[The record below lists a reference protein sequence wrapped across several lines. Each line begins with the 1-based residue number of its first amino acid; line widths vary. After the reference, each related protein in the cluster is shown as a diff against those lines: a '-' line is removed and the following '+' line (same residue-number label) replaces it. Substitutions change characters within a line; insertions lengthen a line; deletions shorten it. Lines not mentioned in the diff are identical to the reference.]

1 MSRLLSHR
9 DTAFRSKVARRIF
22 ALIVLA
28 ALLPILAIASLIYLQ
43 ADAENSRILSEQ
55 LRRET
60 KTAAIGF
67 SYLLD
72 DIEIKLRYLAHVA
85 PASRPAAF
93 EEIRG
98 SHLAAYRIIDDP
110 AFGTGAPGEE
120 TTIAPDLRR
129 HLDRGKAALAVTGP
143 TATPRLE
150 MVMALPE
157 RSAGERLLA
166 VTIAPEVLE
175 IINHDQDSIL
185 CVLTDQRIPVL
196 CGGHVPGAALGAFDP
211 RDVSTTF
218 QRTVWHADDH
228 VWQAGFWRLYTAP
241 RFHLPAL
248 TTVWAT
254 TEDSVIT
261 RPSVFLEVFPP
272 AIALAVLIVTLVS
285 ISLIRRLLTPMDRL
299 KEAANDLARGLFH
312 SRVHIASDDEF
323 EDLGNAFNGMARDL
337 ENQFTMLGTLA
348 ELDRMV
354 LSAQDTQEVI
364 DVLLER
370 MPEISECDAIAV
382 LEIADGSI
390 VKARWRCR
398 DPDMQSS
405 PPDFGAT
412 VQVADLQA
420 LQQCGDHLSI
430 DNPERHGLARPFF
443 AIGMTRVVCLPINR
457 QAGTGSVICLGYAR
471 AAAATET
478 VISRARSL
486 ADRAAVAL
494 SNAEWEEK
502 LYHQA
507 HYDALTELPNRQL
520 FISRLD
526 EALAQAQRQDT
537 CVGLLFVD
545 VDRFKTLNDSLGH
558 HAGDQYLVQ
567 AARTMIGCIG
577 AECTLARLG
586 GDEFTVIV
594 PVPSTPQAAMEATQ
608 SIAERLR
615 KCLTA
620 PVVVNDQRVALSAS
634 IGVAIYPTDATSRIE
649 LIRCADQAMYHSKEL
664 GRNGWSYYSREIN
677 ASALERLELAAELEG
692 AIARGELQLYLQ
704 PQLDCRTEELCGAE
718 VLLRW
723 RHPRLGIVP
732 PGKFIPVAEQMGLI
746 VPIGIWVVEQA
757 CRLLQQWR
765 SGGMDALRLAVNISP
780 VQLRHPEHVEL
791 LCRTLGNYAAHAGM
805 LELEVTESTC
815 VDDLQAATR
824 IFRRL
829 KECGVSISIDDFGT
843 GYSSMSYLRHFS
855 IDTIKIDQ
863 AFVRGLPEDEFNRS
877 FAAAIVTMAHSL
889 GCTVV
894 AEGVET
900 EAQLHYLRGLGCE
913 KAQGYFIARPMT
925 IEDFDHYARTW
936 QTAPPAPLRA
946 VSP

>member
-1 MSRLLSHR
+1 LSRLQSHR
-9 DTAFRSKVARRIF
+9 GTVFRSKFARRVF
-22 ALIVLA
+22 ALFVLA

-43 ADAENSRILSEQ
+43 ADAENSRIISEQ

-60 KTAAIGF
+60 KTTAIAF

-72 DIEIKLRYLAHVA
+72 QVEIKLRNLAQAA

-93 EEIRG
+93 EKIRG
-98 SHLAAYRIIDDP
+98 SHLTAYRIIKDR
-110 AFGTGAPGEE
+110 AFTAVAPGRVA
-120 TTIAPDLRR
+120 TNAPDLRQ
-129 HLDRGKAALAVTGP
+129 HLHIGKAALVVSGS
-143 TATPRLE
+143 ATIPRLE
-150 MVMALPE
+150 MIMALADG
-157 RSAGERLLA
+157 SAGERLLA

-175 IINHDQDSIL
+175 IIDHDQDSML
-185 CVLTDQRIPVL
+185 CVLTDQGIRVL
-196 CGGHVPGAALGAFDP
+196 CDGRVPDAALRAYDP
-211 RDVSTTF
+211 RDISTTF
-218 QRTVWHADDH
+218 QKTAWRTDDH

-241 RFHLPAL
+241 RFHLPSL

-254 TEDSVIT
+254 TEDSMIT
-261 RPSVFLEVFPP
+261 RPSVFLKVFPP
-272 AIALAVLIVTLVS
+272 TIALAMLVVTLVS

-299 KEAANDLARGLFH
+299 KEAVNDLANGSFR
-312 SRVHIASDDEF
+312 SRVNIASDDEF

-337 ENQFTMLGTLA
+337 ENQFTMLRTLA

-354 LSAQDTQEVI
+354 LTAQGTEEI
-364 DVLLER
+364 IAVLLER
-370 MPEISECDAIAV
+370 MPELSDCDAIAV
-382 LEIADGSI
+382 LQIAHTRI
-390 VKARWRCR
+390 VKAHWRCR
-398 DPDMQSS
+398 DPDTQSS

-412 VQVADLQA
+412 VQATDLQA

-430 DNPERHGLARPFF
+430 DDPERHGFTRPFF
-443 AIGMTRVVCLPINR
+443 AIGMTRVACLPVNR

-471 AAAATET
+471 AEAATDT

-537 CVGLLFVD
+537 CVGLLFID

-567 AARTMIGCIG
+567 AARRMIDCIG

-608 SIAERLR
+608 DIAERLR
-615 KCLTA
+615 KCLIA

-634 IGVAIYPTDATSRIE
+634 IGVAIYPTDATSRLE

-692 AIARGELQLYLQ
+692 AIARGELQLNLQ
-704 PQLDCRTEELCGAE
+704 PQLDCRTDGLCGAE

-757 CRLLQQWR
+757 CRLLRQWR
-765 SGGMDALRLAVNISP
+765 SCGMEALRLAVNISP
-780 VQLRHPEHVEL
+780 AQLRHSEHVEL
-791 LCRTLGNYAAHAGM
+791 LCCTLGNHSALAGM

-815 VDDLQAATR
+815 VDDLQAATG

-829 KECGVSISIDDFGT
+829 KECGVSIAIDDFGT

-855 IDTIKIDQ
+855 IDIIKIDQ
-863 AFVRGLPEDEFNRS
+863 AFVRGLPEDEYNRS

-913 KAQGYFIARPMT
+913 KAQGYYIARPMS
-925 IEDFDHYARTW
+925 IDDFDHYARTW
-936 QTAPPAPLRA
+936 QMARQAPVRA
-946 VSP
+946 VLP